1 MYQQPKRREQV
12 LDQNSQI
19 TIKNMFSI
27 RHATTNDAAAI
38 AEIYNDAVAS
48 TTAIWNDVL
57 VDTQNRETWLTDR
70 TNAGYPVFVAVS
82 RDSVIGYASY
92 GPWRAF
98 DGFALSAELSVYV
111 HKDHRGKGQGRSL
124 LQTLIDSAKE
134 QGLHVLIAGIDA
146 NNEASIALH
155 AALGFKETARM
166 PQVGKKFGR
175 WLDLVFLQ
183 LQLDERYAP

>member
-1 MYQQPKRREQV
+1 MYQRQTRPELGQ
-12 LDQNSQI
+12 DQSNQI
-19 TIKNMFSI
+19 TIKDMISI
-27 RHATTNDAAAI
+27 RHATTDDAAAI
-38 AEIYNDAVAS
+38 AEIYNDAVLN

-57 VDTQNRETWLTDR
+57 VDTQNRETWLMDR

-82 RDSVIGYASY
+82 GDIVIGYASY

-98 DGFALSAELSVYV
+98 DGYALSAELSVYV

-146 NNEASIALH
+146 TNEASIALH
-155 AALGFKETARM
+155 ASLGFKETAHM

-183 LQLDERYAP
+183 LQLDKRSAP